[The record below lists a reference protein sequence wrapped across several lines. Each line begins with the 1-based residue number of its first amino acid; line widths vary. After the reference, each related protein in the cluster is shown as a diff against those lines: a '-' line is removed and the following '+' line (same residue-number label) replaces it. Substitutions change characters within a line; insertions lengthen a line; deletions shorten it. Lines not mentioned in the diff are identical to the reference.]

1 MICLSLDMA
10 RGEWMRKEYRIKGG
24 GGGGERQKNNEKRRK
39 EEIEKNLYQQE
50 GKKLDN
56 GFIY

>member
-1 MICLSLDMA
+1 MA

>member
-1 MICLSLDMA
+1 MA
-10 RGEWMRKEYRIKGG
+10 RGEWMRKEYWIRG
-24 GGGGERQKNNEKRRK
+24 GGGGEGERQKKSKEKKRK